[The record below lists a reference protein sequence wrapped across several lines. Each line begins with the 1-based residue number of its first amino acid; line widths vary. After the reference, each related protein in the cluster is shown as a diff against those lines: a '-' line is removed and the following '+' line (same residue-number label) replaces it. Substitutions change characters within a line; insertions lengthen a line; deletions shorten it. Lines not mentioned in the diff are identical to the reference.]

1 MTGAK
6 VLGECQSMS
15 NQSSSLSA
23 GHKKN
28 KGAVAMLMLYGGS
41 VLFLCAVAVIAA
53 YDLEL
58 RLGDL
63 TRDPVAVLEG
73 HQLTGLVSTVG
84 ILLWTIAASICLFSH
99 IIYKQ
104 IRRSAFLARFFL
116 YFGLFTSV
124 LLLDDLFML
133 HEGTYALHI
142 HKMILFPAYAAFL
155 LLSMRYF
162 QKLLLGR
169 RSILFWA
176 ALIFFGAS
184 VGVDYL
190 IDTPF
195 VSLSFNSGVF
205 VEDSFKFLGIV
216 SWTSF
221 LVNFSFQELKATL
234 DQDPEQDRSLKAE
247 AESSLMRTI
256 EFRR

>member
-1 MTGAK
+1 MPD
-6 VLGECQSMS
+6 
-15 NQSSSLSA
+15 QSSSFSA
-23 GHKKN
+23 AVNKH
-28 KGAVAMLMLYGGS
+28 KGAAVIIALYGGS
-41 VLFLCAVAVIAA
+41 LLFLCIVAVIAA
-53 YDLEL
+53 TDLEL
-58 RLGDL
+58 RLADL

-116 YFGLFTSV
+116 WFGLFTSA

-133 HEGTYALHI
+133 HEGTYTLRI
-142 HKMILFPAYAAFL
+142 HKIILFPIYAAFL

-162 QKLLLGR
+162 RQILLVR
-169 RSILFWA
+169 RSILFWVS
-176 ALIFFGAS
+176 LIFFGAS
-184 VGVDYL
+184 MGVDFL
-190 IDTPF
+190 VDAPF

-221 LVNFSFQELKATL
+221 LVNISFQALKATL
-234 DQDPEQDRSLKAE
+234 GQYPEQDGSLKDGE
-247 AESSLMRTI
+247 ESSSMRTI

>member
-1 MTGAK
+1 MTGVK
-6 VLGECQSMS
+6 VLDECQSMS

-23 GHKKN
+23 EHKRN
-28 KGAVAMLMLYGGS
+28 KGAAAVLMLYGGA

-84 ILLWTIAASICLFSH
+84 ILLWTIAASMCLFSH
-99 IIYKQ
+99 
-104 IRRSAFLARFFL
+104 
-116 YFGLFTSV
+116 V
-124 LLLDDLFML
+124 
-133 HEGTYALHI
+133 
-142 HKMILFPAYAAFL
+142 L

-162 QKLLLGR
+162 RKIILTR
-169 RSILFWA
+169 KSILFWA
-176 ALIFFGAS
+176 ALVFFGAS
-184 VGVDYL
+184 LGVDFL
-190 IDTPF
+190 VDSSF

-221 LVNFSFQELKATL
+221 LVNMSFQELKATL
-234 DQDPEQDRSLKAE
+234 NQYPEP
-247 AESSLMRTI
+247 ESR
-256 EFRR
+256 

>member
-1 MTGAK
+1 
-6 VLGECQSMS
+6 MS
-15 NQSSSLSA
+15 NQSSSFSA
-23 GHKKN
+23 AINQH
-28 KGAVAMLMLYGGS
+28 KGATAMIALYGGS
-41 VLFLCAVAVIAA
+41 LLFLCIVAVIAA
-53 YDLEL
+53 TDLEL
-58 RLGDL
+58 RLSDL

-104 IRRSAFLARFFL
+104 VRYSTLLARFFL
-116 YFGLFTSV
+116 SFGLFTFM

-142 HKMILFPAYAAFL
+142 HEMILFPIYAAFL
-155 LLSMRYF
+155 LLSMQYF
-162 QKLLLGR
+162 RKILFVR
-169 RSILFWA
+169 RSILFWIS
-176 ALIFFGAS
+176 LVFFSAS
-184 VGVDYL
+184 MGVDFL
-190 IDTPF
+190 VDAPF
-195 VSLSFNSGVF
+195 VPLSFNSGVF

-221 LVNFSFQELKATL
+221 LVNISFQALQATL
-234 DQDPEQDRSLKAE
+234 SQYPEQDRLPKE
-247 AESSLMRTI
+247 GKESSAMRAI

>member
-1 MTGAK
+1 MTGVK
-6 VLGECQSMS
+6 VLDECQSMS

-23 GHKKN
+23 EHKRN
-28 KGAVAMLMLYGGS
+28 KGAAAVLMLYGGA

-84 ILLWTIAASICLFSH
+84 ILLWTIAASMCLFSH
-99 IIYKQ
+99 VIYKQ
-104 IRRSAFLARFFL
+104 IRHSTFLARFFL
-116 YFGLFTSV
+116 YFGLFTSA
-124 LLLDDLFML
+124 LLIDDLFML
-133 HEGTYALHI
+133 HEGTYSLHI
-142 HKMILFPAYAAFL
+142 HKVILFPLYAAFL

-162 QKLLLGR
+162 RKIILTR
-169 RSILFWA
+169 KSILFWA
-176 ALIFFGAS
+176 ALVFFGAS
-184 VGVDYL
+184 LGVDFL
-190 IDTPF
+190 VDSSF

-221 LVNFSFQELKATL
+221 LVNMSFQELKATL
-234 DQDPEQDRSLKAE
+234 NQYPEP
-247 AESSLMRTI
+247 ESR
-256 EFRR
+256 